1 LTYDYQL
8 GRQFKKK
15 SPVVLSLVTHEIVS
29 LTFVFLGYI
38 HVTMMYDYLVSAER
52 RGASLFMYSVPSS
65 ASVAA
70 GVVEE
75 RADEIAICT
84 V

>member
-1 LTYDYQL
+1 
-8 GRQFKKK
+8 
-15 SPVVLSLVTHEIVS
+15 

-38 HVTMMYDYLVSAER
+38 HVTMMHDYLVSAER

-65 ASVAA
+65 ASAAA

-75 RADEIAICT
+75 EADEIAICT